1 MKLKN
6 FNQEID
12 FAGKVFNKKYMNGD
26 IIDLSECY
34 SEIKILS
41 TLEEHSNIIKFIG
54 IFFLLK
60 KNKYLKKNKVF
71 FKIYLKN
78 IKKKIRYFLK
88 YIFKKKKGVSNSEE
102 EIIII
107 FEYYKW
113 TLINYLKENELN
125 FEEVLKIIL
134 EICNGISHL
143 HSNNIMHRDL
153 KCENIM
159 ISQEKIVKI
168 IDFGL
173 STRFDVEREFGKKK

>member
-71 FKIYLKN
+71 FKI
-78 IKKKIRYFLK
+78 
-88 YIFKKKKGVSNSEE
+88 FKK
-102 EIIII
+102 
-107 FEYYKW
+107 Y
-113 TLINYLKENELN
+113 
-125 FEEVLKIIL
+125 
-134 EICNGISHL
+134 
-143 HSNNIMHRDL
+143 
-153 KCENIM
+153 
-159 ISQEKIVKI
+159 
-168 IDFGL
+168 
-173 STRFDVEREFGKKK
+173 